1 MTVLAVL
8 DLKPPVAMFAA
19 NTFPVTYKLEALTF
33 DEAETFPVANTLV
46 ALRFEATQTLPEL
59 VRFAADTLPVTVT
72 FVNVVTA
79 PVIVNVFETVKG
91 PAKDEGPSPW
101 TTAFPV
107 VTTSPKLV
115 MVGILY

>member
-1 MTVLAVL
+1 
-8 DLKPPVAMFAA
+8 MFAA
-19 NTFPVTYKLEALTF
+19 NTFSVTYKLEALTF
-33 DEAETFPVANTLV
+33 EEAEMFPVANTLV
-46 ALRFEATQTLPEL
+46 ALRFEVAQMLPKLRMFEL
-59 VRFAADTLPVTVT
+59 IKFPETMT

-91 PAKDEGPSPW
+91 PAKEEGPSPW

-107 VTTSPKLV
+107 VATSPKLV

>member
-1 MTVLAVL
+1 
-8 DLKPPVAMFAA
+8 
-19 NTFPVTYKLEALTF
+19 LTF
-33 DEAETFPVANTLV
+33 EEAETFPVANTL
-46 ALRFEATQTLPEL
+46 APLTFEEAQILAEL
-59 VRFAADTLPVTVT
+59 VRFELAKLPVTVT

-91 PAKDEGPSPW
+91 PANDEGPRPW

>member
-1 MTVLAVL
+1 
-8 DLKPPVAMFAA
+8 
-19 NTFPVTYKLEALTF
+19 
-33 DEAETFPVANTLV
+33 LV